1 MTQNEDRDL
10 LEILYKENLAEKV
23 YLSDEEIANFQ
34 NLSPETIPNDIF
46 FEEIKEGEEV
56 NKRFYKYVLIENCDS
71 LLKMKLLKK
80 SRIQLIFTGITL
92 AISIIGLILLI
103 ILIAK

>member
-23 YLSDEEIANFQ
+23 YLSDEEITSLQNF
-34 NLSPETIPNDIF
+34 NPETIPNDIY
-46 FEEIKEGEEV
+46 FEEIKEGEEI
-56 NKRFYKYVLIENCDS
+56 NKRFYKYALIENCDS

-80 SRIQLIFTGITL
+80 SRLQLIFTGIAL
-92 AISIIGLILLI
+92 AISIISLILLI

>member
-1 MTQNEDRDL
+1 MTQYENNDL
-10 LEILYKENLAEKV
+10 LETLYKENLAEKI
-23 YLSDEEIANFQ
+23 YLSDEEIANLQ
-34 NLSPETIPNDIF
+34 NLTPETIPSDIY

-56 NKRFYKYVLIENCDS
+56 IKRFYKYSLVENCDS

-80 SRIQLIFTGITL
+80 SRIQLILTGIAF
-92 AISIIGLILLI
+92 AISIISLILLI